1 MAEMLD
7 VLLDAIDDKAVA
19 ALGRAVDLDPGQV
32 AAVVREALPV
42 IVERLQ
48 SNASGGDADGIA
60 AAAADHDGAVLT
72 DAVGFLGGGFRSGP
86 GMGILGHV
94 FGDQLDTAVASV
106 AATTGVPQPV
116 VGLVFQALAPM
127 AMAAITKAVIGA
139 VTAGAVVAL
148 LGVAV
153 AQIRSGRL
161 QRALGRLNDR
171 FDDDGDGNAVDDIA
185 RDAGR
190 TAQRLGGAVG
200 SGIGR
205 VARSKRTKK
214 AVDAGRTGA
223 RKAAK
228 KLGGRLGRLWR
239 R

>member
-19 ALGRAVDLDPGQV
+19 ALGRAIDLDPGQV

-60 AAAADHDGAVLT
+60 AATADHDGSVLT

-94 FGDQLDTAVASV
+94 FGDQLDSAVSSV
-106 AATTGVPQPV
+106 AGRTGVPVPIV
-116 VGLVFQALAPM
+116 AMVFQALAPM
-127 AMAAITKAVIGA
+127 AMAALTKAVIGA
-139 VTAGAVVAL
+139 VTAGAVVAV

-153 AQIRSGRL
+153 SQIRSGRV

-171 FDDDGDGNAVDDIA
+171 LDDDGDGNAADDIA
-185 RDAGR
+185 RDAAR
-190 TAQRLGGAVG
+190 TAKRLGGAVG
-200 SGIGR
+200 SGVGR
-205 VARSKRTKK
+205 IARSKHTKK
-214 AVDAGRTGA
+214 ALDAGRSGA

-228 KLGGRLGRLWR
+228 KLGSRLGRLWGR
-239 R
+239 

>member
-19 ALGRAVDLDPGQV
+19 ALGRAVDLDAGSV
-32 AAVVREALPV
+32 AAVVREALPM

-48 SNASGGDADGIA
+48 SNADGGDAEAIA
-60 AAAADHDGAVLT
+60 AATADHDGSVLA
-72 DAVGFLGGGFRSGP
+72 DAVGFLGGGFRGGP

-94 FGDQLDTAVASV
+94 FGDQLDGAVASV
-106 AATTGVPQPV
+106 AGTTGVPEPV

-153 AQIRSGRL
+153 SQIRSGRV
-161 QRALGRLNDR
+161 QRALGRLNAR
-171 FDDDGDGNAVDDIA
+171 LDDDGDGNAADDIA
-185 RDAGR
+185 RDAAR
-190 TAQRLGGAVG
+190 TAKRVGGALTDGV
-200 SGIGR
+200 GR
-205 VARSKRTKK
+205 VARSQRTKK
-214 AVDAGRTGA
+214 ALDAGRTGA
-223 RKAAK
+223 GKAAK
-228 KLGGRLGRLWR
+228 KIGGRLKKLWGR
-239 R
+239 

>member
-19 ALGRAVDLDPGQV
+19 ALGRAVDLDLGQV

-42 IVERLQ
+42 IVEQLQ
-48 SNASGGDADGIA
+48 ANAAGGDADGIA
-60 AAAADHDGAVLT
+60 AAAADHDGSVLADT
-72 DAVGFLGGGFRSGP
+72 VGFLGGGFRSGP
-86 GMGILGHV
+86 GTGILGHV

-106 AATTGVPQPV
+106 AAKTGVPQPV

-153 AQIRSGRL
+153 TQIRSGRV

-171 FDDDGDGNAVDDIA
+171 FDDDGDGNAADDIA

-200 SGIGR
+200 GGIGR

-214 AVDAGRTGA
+214 ALDAGRTGA

-228 KLGGRLGRLWR
+228 KLGSRLGRLWR